1 MNKQLQI
8 TSIIMLIMVLV
19 VSCAPKPTPT
29 PTVPPAVEEPKVAIP
44 TVPKEVP
51 TTGEASVDEVATD
64 ISDASDTD
72 DELDTSELD
81 DVDNILADIE
91 NI

>member
-8 TSIIMLIMVLV
+8 TSIIILLMVLI
-19 VSCAPKPTPT
+19 VSCAPKPTTAP
-29 PTVPPAVEEPKVAIP
+29 VPAVEEPIIATP
-44 TVPKEVP
+44 EVPEEVP
-51 TTGEASVDEVATD
+51 TTGEASIDEVATD

-81 DVDNILADIE
+81 DIDSILSEIE

>member
-1 MNKQLQI
+1 MIKKLQI
-8 TSIIMLIMVLV
+8 ISLIMILMVLLIA
-19 VSCAPKPTPT
+19 SCAPKPA
-29 PTVPPAVEEPKVAIP
+29 PAPAIEEPKAVA
-44 TVPKEVP
+44 VPEEVP

-64 ISDASDTD
+64 ISDTSNID

-81 DVDNILADIE
+81 DVDDILADIE

>member
-1 MNKQLQI
+1 MNKRLQI
-8 TSIIMLIMVLV
+8 TSIIILIMILI
-19 VSCAPKPTPT
+19 VSCAPKPTLA
-29 PTVPPAVEEPKVAIP
+29 PPAVEEPEVE
-44 TVPKEVP
+44 VPKEVP
-51 TTGEASVDEVATD
+51 ATGEASVDEVATD

-81 DVDNILADIE
+81 DVDSILADIE

>member
-1 MNKQLQI
+1 MIKQLQI
-8 TSIIMLIMVLV
+8 ASIIMLIMILI
-19 VSCAPKPTPT
+19 VSCAPKPAPVTA
-29 PTVPPAVEEPKVAIP
+29 PAVEEPKVAIP

-81 DVDNILADIE
+81 DVDSILAEIE